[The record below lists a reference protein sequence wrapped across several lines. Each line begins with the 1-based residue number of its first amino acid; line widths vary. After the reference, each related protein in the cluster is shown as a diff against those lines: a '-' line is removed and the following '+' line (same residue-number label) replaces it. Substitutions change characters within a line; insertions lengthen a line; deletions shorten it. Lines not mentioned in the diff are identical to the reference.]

1 MGLGPPQALVTP
13 VGLIPMGTE
22 ESKIAY
28 AQGIPFFFLAKA
40 SSRWYHVTKWSAC
53 ALRQQG
59 RLFSEVK

>member
-1 MGLGPPQALVTP
+1 
-13 VGLIPMGTE
+13 MGTE